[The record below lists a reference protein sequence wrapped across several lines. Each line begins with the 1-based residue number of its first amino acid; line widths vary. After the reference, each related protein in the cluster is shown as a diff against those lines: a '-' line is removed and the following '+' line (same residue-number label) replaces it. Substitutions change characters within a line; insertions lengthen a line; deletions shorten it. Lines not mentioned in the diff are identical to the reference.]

1 MDNLLLTGEEEKNKF
16 ILESMKEKKNMYI
29 SSNIESGEQLC
40 IHEII
45 KYAITEQITM
55 DHNEIVHYTVTNKKR
70 IIYLLP
76 MKSLCNQLYNTYT
89 EYYKEMIALKKISIG
104 IITGDRVTNL
114 YANLLI
120 MTPECLLQMMY
131 KYKIPTIDIVLFD
144 KFQYINDK
152 ERGKY
157 IEELL
162 WMILPTK
169 IQIIFFSLPF
179 ENLPKLTNWIQDISE
194 KSLLIIENKEKMYSL
209 NHYIYYDLHPQFYSQ
224 LSLEDQGYILERI
237 QKCIPLTEEVI
248 SKVYTDIQDF
258 KQTNGYVKKD
268 YLINKLLQTED
279 IFPAVCL
286 VLSRRNLE
294 RLVENIHV
302 TLIENKN
309 MEEIC
314 LDILKK
320 IPNYQDYT
328 ELLEYKLLLKLFKR
342 GIGIHHAG
350 MLCVFKE
357 LVEILFEKEYLKI
370 IFSTET
376 FFTAT
381 FHSVKTIILSDNVKF
396 DGTEERPLLSSE
408 YSSYFQKIKVNQGN
422 VIHLPN
428 FYSSF
433 YLDSFEHVFTDKE
446 EQYSSK
452 FYYTYSFV
460 FQHVKQKKE
469 LIEEGDFKAVYD
481 VLVKEKFF
489 REDNELTAKG
499 FVASEITE
507 IFSLFIA
514 EHFYEMCELSNKN
527 IVCFLSCFINV
538 NPNIHLNY
546 HFTFPI
552 EEELQNIIAKVLKT
566 MSEYESYTIDN
577 NYYFQYY
584 LLEYV
589 SLWYNASEF
598 DCKKIL
604 DKIKKDKVLFVGDF
618 VKAVLKIICIMNEI
632 KKISISME
640 SNCDEIISKL
650 LKHIVSNQSLYI

>member
-1 MDNLLLTGEEEKNKF
+1 MDNLTLTGEEEKNKF
-16 ILESMKEKKNMYI
+16 ILENMKEQKNMYI
-29 SSNIESGEQLC
+29 SSYIETEQQMC

-45 KYAITEQITM
+45 KYAITEQLTM
-55 DHNEIVHYTVTNKKR
+55 DHNEIVPYTVTNKKR

-76 MKSLCNQLYNTYT
+76 MKSLCNQLYKTYT

-104 IITGDRVTNL
+104 IVTGDRVINL

-120 MTPECLLQMMY
+120 MTPECLLQMLY
-131 KYKIPTIDIVLFD
+131 KFKIPTIDIVLFD

-157 IEELL
+157 IEELV
-162 WMILPTK
+162 WILPTT

-179 ENLPKLTNWIQDISE
+179 ENLTKLTNWIQDMSE
-194 KSLLIIENKEKMYSL
+194 KTLVIIENNDKSYSL

-224 LSLEDQGYILERI
+224 LPLENQGYILERI
-237 QKCIPLTEEVI
+237 QKCILLTEEVI

-258 KQTNGYVKKD
+258 KETNGYVKKD
-268 YLINKLLQTED
+268 YLMNKLLQTEN

-302 TLIENKN
+302 TLNENKN

-320 IPNYQDYT
+320 FPNYQDYT

-350 MLCVFKE
+350 MLSVFKE

-381 FHSVKTIILSDNVKF
+381 FHSVKTIILTENVKF

-408 YSSYFQKIKVNQGN
+408 YSSYFQKIRVNQGN

-433 YLDSFEHVFTDKE
+433 YLDSFEHFFTDKK

-460 FQHVKQKKE
+460 FQHIKQKKE

-481 VLVKEKFF
+481 VLVKHEFL
-489 REDNELTAKG
+489 REGNELTAKG

-527 IVCFLSCFINV
+527 IVCLLSCFINV

-552 EEELQNIIAKVLKT
+552 EEELQNIIAKVLKS

-589 SLWYNASEF
+589 SLWYDATEAE
-598 DCKKIL
+598 CKKIL

-618 VKAVLKIICIMNEI
+618 VKAVLKIICTMNEI

-640 SNCDEIISKL
+640 SHCDEIISKL

>member
-1 MDNLLLTGEEEKNKF
+1 MNSLTLTGEEEKNKF
-16 ILESMKEKKNMYI
+16 ILENMKEKKNMYI
-29 SSNIESGEQLC
+29 SSYIETEEQVC

-55 DHNEIVHYTVTNKKR
+55 DHNEIVPYTVTNKKK

-76 MKSLCNQLYNTYT
+76 MKSLCNQLYKTYT
-89 EYYKEMIALKKISIG
+89 EYYKEMIDLKKISIG

-114 YANLLI
+114 YADLVI

-131 KYKIPTIDIVLFD
+131 KFKMPTIDIVLFD

-157 IEELL
+157 MEELL
-162 WMILPTK
+162 WILPTK

-179 ENLPKLTNWIQDISE
+179 ENLTKLTNWIQDMNG
-194 KSLLIIENKEKMYSL
+194 KTLLIIENKEKLYSL

-224 LSLEDQGYILERI
+224 LPLENQGYILERI

-248 SKVYTDIQDF
+248 SKVYTDIQNF
-258 KQTNGYVKKD
+258 KETNGYVKKD

-279 IFPAVCL
+279 IYPAVCL

-320 IPNYQDYT
+320 FPNYQDYT

-350 MLCVFKE
+350 MLSVFKE

-381 FHSVKTIILSDNVKF
+381 FHSVKTIILSENVKF

-433 YLDSFEHVFTDKE
+433 YLDSFEDVFTDKK

-460 FQHVKQKKE
+460 FQHIKQKRE
-469 LIEEGDFKAVYD
+469 LIEEGDFKAVHD
-481 VLVKEKFF
+481 VLVKEKFLT
-489 REDNELTAKG
+489 EENEVTAKG

-507 IFSLFIA
+507 TFSLFIA

-546 HFTFPI
+546 YFTFPI
-552 EEELQNIIAKVLKT
+552 EEELQNIITKVLKS
-566 MSEYESYTIDN
+566 MSDYESYTIDN

-589 SLWYNASEF
+589 SLWYNASES

-640 SNCDEIISKL
+640 SKCDEIISKL